1 MTLEEKMK
9 AGMVFTEWR
18 HTDPVDQALEQE
30 LFRQRQECKEKL
42 FDYNNTRPTDVAKK
56 REIMDSILG
65 SHGKSFWMESPVHF
79 SYGSNVHLG
88 ESFYSNFNLSIVDDG
103 EVWIGDHVMIGPNVT
118 IAVTGHPMDAEIRLM
133 GTHYSIPIHIGN
145 NVWIGANTVI
155 LPGVNIG
162 DNAVIGAG
170 SVVTRDIPGNVLAV
184 GVPCRVLRELG
195 EHDKEYYWRD
205 RKFNWEEGF

>member
-65 SHGKSFWMESPVHF
+65 SHG
-79 SYGSNVHLG
+79 
-88 ESFYSNFNLSIVDDG
+88 
-103 EVWIGDHVMIGPNVT
+103 
-118 IAVTGHPMDAEIRLM
+118 
-133 GTHYSIPIHIGN
+133 
-145 NVWIGANTVI
+145 
-155 LPGVNIG
+155 
-162 DNAVIGAG
+162 
-170 SVVTRDIPGNVLAV
+170 
-184 GVPCRVLRELG
+184 
-195 EHDKEYYWRD
+195 
-205 RKFNWEEGF
+205 